1 MKGKNLIKKRILFID
16 DEPSIRT
23 SLRLTLQSDF
33 ECLEA
38 DNLASA
44 LKTIDENEVDT
55 ILLDLRL
62 GKESG
67 LDVLKFLNENG
78 LSRPVICISGEASY
92 SEAIDAY
99 RLGAVDFLDK
109 PLTQQKLLLAIKKSL
124 ANHEA
129 KERQRV
135 FTQHYGPASQTYIG
149 NSVTVQNLRDEIKA
163 IAPSESKVLILGET
177 GTGKEVVA
185 SMIHRQSTRAKEPFV
200 TVDCGA
206 LPSTILDSI
215 LFGHKKGAFT
225 GADQDQAGRIECADG
240 GTLFLDEIGE
250 LTLEGQNR
258 LLRFIETG
266 EFQRVGSTKIQRL
279 NVRII
284 TATSR
289 DMDKLIKESKFRP
302 DLFFRLTV
310 FTLRTPA
317 LREITEDIPD
327 IFAFHL
333 NRLSIRN
340 SGERPTINST
350 QAEILKKY
358 TWPGNVRELRN
369 IAERAAILGVGK
381 AIDSIRQTSSA
392 IETRQTGQEFTTL
405 KEYRH
410 AIERDYISRVL
421 ASVEGNVT
429 KAARIL
435 GIDRVS
441 LHHKI
446 SIYGLKS

>member
-1 MKGKNLIKKRILFID
+1 MTKKRILLID
-16 DEPSIRT
+16 DERSIRT
-23 SLRLTLQSDF
+23 SLRIILQSDF
-33 ECLEA
+33 DCFEA
-38 DNLASA
+38 EDLTSA
-44 LKTIDENEVDT
+44 LKAIEEHEVDAV
-55 ILLDLRL
+55 LLDLRL
-62 GKESG
+62 GKDSG

-78 LSRPVICISGEASY
+78 LSRPVICVSGEASY

-99 RLGAVDFLDK
+99 KLGAIDFLDK
-109 PLTQQKLLLAIKKSL
+109 PLTHQKLLLAIKKAL
-124 ANHEA
+124 TNHEA
-129 KERQRV
+129 KERQRA
-135 FTQHYGPASQTYIG
+135 FTQQYGTATQTFIG
-149 NSVTVQNLRDEIKA
+149 NSEIARNLRDEIKA
-163 IAPSESKVLILGET
+163 IAPSESKILILGET

-185 SMIHRQSTRAKEPFV
+185 SMIHRLSTRAKEPFV

-206 LPSTILDSI
+206 LPPSILDSI

-302 DLFFRLTV
+302 DLFFRLNV

-317 LREITEDIPD
+317 LREIAEDIPD

-333 NRLSIRN
+333 NRLSIKHN
-340 SGERPTINST
+340 GESQTINSI

-381 AIDSIRQTSSA
+381 AIETIRQSSSA
-392 IETRQTGQEFTTL
+392 IETRRPVHEFTTL

-410 AIERDYISRVL
+410 GIEREYIIKVL
-421 ASVEGNVT
+421 ASVDGNVT
-429 KAARIL
+429 QAARIL

-446 SIYGLKS
+446 SVYGLKS